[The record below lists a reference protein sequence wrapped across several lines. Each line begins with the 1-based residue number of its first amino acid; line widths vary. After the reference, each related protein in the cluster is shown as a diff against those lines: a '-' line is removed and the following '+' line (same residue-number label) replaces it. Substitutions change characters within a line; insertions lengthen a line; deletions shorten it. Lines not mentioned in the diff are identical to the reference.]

1 MPHQL
6 IDVVT
11 PYVAVPAELNPSLAS
26 TVTENI
32 YSQVVEVAEALIPES
47 AGAYLADHL
56 ASEVN
61 SILQESQQTEIV
73 TGGHTGTIT
82 VKKQNGVCAVSFQ
95 NVTLTGVDRS
105 TGVWESTWGGVSQ
118 LLRPNADVV
127 GLLYALRDSVAH
139 AYMCVCTA
147 EKIVV
152 YGIAESTLYGV
163 SGSIMYTTV

>member
-11 PYVAVPAELNPSLAS
+11 PYVAVPAELNPSLTA
-26 TVTENI
+26 TVTKNI
-32 YSQVVEVAEALIPES
+32 YSQVMEVAENLIPES
-47 AGAYLADHL
+47 TGTYLADHL

-61 SILQESQQTEIV
+61 SILQESQQTETV

-82 VKKQNGVCAVSFQ
+82 VKKQSGVCAVSFQ
-95 NVTLTGVDRS
+95 NAMLTGVDLS
-105 TGVWESTWGGVSQ
+105 TGVWENTWGSVSQ
-118 LLRPNADVV
+118 SLRPNTDVV
-127 GLLYALRDSVAH
+127 GLLYTLRESVAH

-163 SGSIMYTTV
+163 NGSIVYTTM